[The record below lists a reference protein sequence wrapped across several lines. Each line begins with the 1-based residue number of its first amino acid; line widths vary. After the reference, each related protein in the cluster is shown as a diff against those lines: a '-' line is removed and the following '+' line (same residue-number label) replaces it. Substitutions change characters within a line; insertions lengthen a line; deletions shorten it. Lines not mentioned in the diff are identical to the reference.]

1 MRTVVQRVSEARVV
15 VADQVVGEIGPGLC
29 VLLGIARGD
38 EAGDAERL
46 AGRIAR
52 LRIFE
57 NDDGKFDRSL
67 VDTGGAALVVSQFPL
82 IADTAKGN
90 RPSFSH
96 AAEPEVGAQ
105 LYQAFCAALT
115 ALGVP
120 VETGVFGARMRVE
133 ITNDGPVTIVL
144 DQ

>member
-1 MRTVVQRVSEARVV
+1 LE
-15 VADQVVGEIGPGLC
+15 
-29 VLLGIARGD
+29 
-38 EAGDAERL
+38 
-46 AGRIAR
+46 
-52 LRIFE
+52 
-57 NDDGKFDRSL
+57 
-67 VDTGGAALVVSQFPL
+67 
-82 IADTAKGN
+82 DTAKGN

-133 ITNDGPVTIVL
+133 ITNDGPATIVL
-144 DQ
+144 E

>member
-1 MRTVVQRVSEARVV
+1 M
-15 VADQVVGEIGPGLC
+15 VGEIGPGLC

-57 NDDGKFDRSL
+57 NDDGKFARSL
-67 VDTGGAALVVSQFPL
+67 VDTGGAALVVSQFTL

-90 RPSFSH
+90 RPSFSR

-133 ITNDGPVTIVL
+133 ITNDGPVTIGL